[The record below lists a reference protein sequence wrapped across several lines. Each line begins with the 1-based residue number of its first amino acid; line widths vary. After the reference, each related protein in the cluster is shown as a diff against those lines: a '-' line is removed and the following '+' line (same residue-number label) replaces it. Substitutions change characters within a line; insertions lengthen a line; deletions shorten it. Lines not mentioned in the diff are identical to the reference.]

1 MQPRATYLAQRLGS
15 VELSPSGKFE
25 AGSYESFTLT
35 FTAGDFGMDESGS
48 LKLLLRLASDVG
60 RPQFDKP
67 EESNYVTV
75 ESTADV
81 DLQCS
86 YDAYTTTR
94 PWTKTLHIKVIG
106 GHLSPGDTVTIRI
119 GDTREGSP
127 GWRLQTFCED
137 EFEFRMTV
145 DAFSTHEWT
154 VLPDNPTIDIV
165 PGPPHAWKA
174 VLPTLRRAGE
184 SFRLGIKAE
193 DAMGNPTDQ
202 ADQTLALSANAAIK
216 GLPETLVMKLGEKT
230 QVIEGLSVAEPGTLT
245 VQIRDEDG
253 ELLCE
258 SNPLRVEQEAPL
270 TAYWGDL
277 HGQSGETVGTN
288 SAHDYFVFGRDY
300 AFLDVCAHQANDFQ
314 IPEHLW
320 AEINRLTAEF
330 NEPGRFITFP
340 GFEWSGNPA
349 VGGDRNVYFR
359 EEGRP
364 IRRCSHVLVDD
375 LSDVEFDTPT
385 ANDLF
390 ADLIAAKEDVVCYA
404 HCGGRPADIKYAH
417 DGRVEHSVEVH
428 SGHGSFE
435 WILNDAFEMG
445 YRVGVV
451 CNSDGHRGRMGA
463 YYPGA
468 SHFVTGG
475 LTCFLLPE
483 LSRDAVFDGIRRRHH
498 FGTTGTRMFLDVAA
512 NFASP
517 ATVYGD
523 DPALGPATGH
533 TSQRAMMGDIVQTA
547 EGEVDLVVDIVG
559 GAALE
564 RVEIRNGL
572 ETLETIRPYTTDD
585 LGTRIRVIW
594 QGAEH
599 RGRRRHTA
607 WDGDAQFKGNSIRRA
622 QAINFWNPYRGLEQR
637 GEDGLAWQSFTPGS
651 FAGFDAWLAEAA
663 SGTLSLHTPLLD
675 REIPVQEIG
684 FEPTTFDCGGLDRK
698 VTVQRMP
705 DEAST
710 REMRLER
717 RIKLRQSGDN
727 PLYVCVTQEDGHQ
740 AWSSPIYL
748 YR

>member
-1 MQPRATYLAQRLGS
+1 MEPRATYLAQRLGS

-35 FTAGDFGMDESGS
+35 FSAGEFGIDESGS
-48 LKLLLRLASDVG
+48 IKLLMRLASDVG
-60 RPQFDKP
+60 RPQFDDPK
-67 EESNYVTV
+67 ESNYVTV
-75 ESTADV
+75 ETSAEAN
-81 DLQCS
+81 LECS
-86 YDAYTTTR
+86 YDAYATTR
-94 PWTKTLHIKVIG
+94 PWTKTLHIKVTG
-106 GHLSPGDTVTIRI
+106 GHLRPGDTVTIRI
-119 GDTREGSP
+119 GDTSEGSP
-127 GWRLQTFCED
+127 GWRLQTFCEK
-137 EFEFRMTV
+137 EFELRMTV
-145 DAFSTHEWT
+145 DAFSTHEWA
-154 VLPDNPTIDIV
+154 VLPDSPSIEIV
-165 PGPPHAWKA
+165 PGPPHSWKA

-184 SFRLGIKAE
+184 AFRLGIKAE

-202 ADQTLALSANAAIK
+202 VDQTVALSANAPIE
-216 GLPETLVMKLGEKT
+216 GLPESATLKPGQKALVLD
-230 QVIEGLSVAEPGTLT
+230 GLSAAETGTVT
-245 VQIRDEDG
+245 VQAYDADG
-253 ELLCE
+253 NLLCE
-258 SNPLRVEQEAPL
+258 SNPLRIEREAAL
-270 TAYWGDL
+270 VAYWGDL
-277 HGQSGETVGTN
+277 HAQSNETVGTN
-288 SAHDYFVFGRDY
+288 SARDYFLFGRDC
-300 AFLDVCAHQANDFQ
+300 AFLDVCSHQANDFQ
-314 IPEHLW
+314 IPEDFW
-320 AEINRLTAEF
+320 AELNRLTAEL
-330 NEPGRFITFP
+330 NEPGRFVTLP
-340 GFEWSGNPA
+340 GYEWSGNTA

-364 IRRCSHVLVDD
+364 IRRCSHALVYD

-390 ADLIAAKEDVVCYA
+390 ESLVAAKENVVCYA

-451 CNSDGHRGRMGA
+451 CNSDGHRGRIGA

-483 LSRDAVFDGIRRRHH
+483 LTRDAVFEGIRHRHH
-498 FGTTGTRMFLDVAA
+498 FGTTGTRMFLDVRVEL
-512 NFASP
+512 ASP
-517 ATVYGD
+517 ATIYGD
-523 DPALGPATGH
+523 DPALGPATGQL
-533 TSQRAMMGDIVQTA
+533 SQRAMMGDIVQTD

-572 ETLETIRPYTTDD
+572 ETLETIRPYSADD
-585 LGTRIRVIW
+585 LGSRIRVIW

-607 WDGDAQFKGNSIRRA
+607 WDGDAQFKGNTILRA
-622 QAINFWNPYRGLEQR
+622 QAINFWNPYRTLEQR
-637 GEDGLAWQSFTPGS
+637 GKDGLAWQSFTPGS
-651 FAGFDAWLAEAA
+651 LAGFDAWLGEAET
-663 SGTLSLHTPLLD
+663 GVLSFHTPLLD
-675 REIPVQEIG
+675 RDIPLQDIG
-684 FEPTTFDCGGLDRK
+684 FEPQIFDCGGLDRK

-705 DEAST
+705 DEAYSPA
-710 REMRLER
+710 MRIER
-717 RIKLRQSGDN
+717 RISLRGSGDN

-740 AWSSPIYL
+740 AWSSPIYI